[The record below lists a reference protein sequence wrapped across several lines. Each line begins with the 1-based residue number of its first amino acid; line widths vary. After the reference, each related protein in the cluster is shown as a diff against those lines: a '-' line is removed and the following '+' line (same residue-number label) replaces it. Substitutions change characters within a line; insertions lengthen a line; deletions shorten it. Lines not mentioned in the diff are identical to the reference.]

1 MPDKCVVKNILARWE
16 RYSMRKKVT
25 IIILIL
31 IGVFVIY
38 AITFGTSTTTVVVY
52 PAIIENP
59 DEEIIEMDLKLIG
72 KFEAE
77 DEEYVARSKEK
88 MMQDTLRW
96 QSCNKDSY
104 EIMKKRLGF
113 GEIDYDFD
121 YMNYSY
127 VFSYGR
133 PLKRLCCDKTLEY
146 AQGGYGVEYEF
157 DMETPY
163 ESSVVYIYE
172 TDNYYL
178 VDIEWI

>member
-1 MPDKCVVKNILARWE
+1 MKKVKFIDMARWKT
-16 RYSMRKKVT
+16 YSMRKKVT
-25 IIILIL
+25 IITLIL

-59 DEEIIEMDLKLIG
+59 DEEIVEMDLKLIG

-77 DEEYVARSKEK
+77 DEEYVAHSKET
-88 MMQDTLRW
+88 MMRDTLWW
-96 QSCNKDSY
+96 QSCTKDSY
-104 EIMKKRLGF
+104 EIITKRLGLD
-113 GEIDYDFD
+113 EIDYDFD
-121 YMNYSY
+121 HKNYSY
-127 VFSYGR
+127 IFSYGR
-133 PLKRLCCDKTLEY
+133 PLKSLCCNKTLEY

-163 ESSVVYIYE
+163 ESNVVYIYE
-172 TDNYYL
+172 TDDYYL

>member
-1 MPDKCVVKNILARWE
+1 MPDKYAGNNILARW
-16 RYSMRKKVT
+16 RMHSMRKKVT

-31 IGVFVIY
+31 IGVFVVY

-59 DEEIIEMDLKLIG
+59 NEEIIEMDLKLIG

-88 MMQDTLRW
+88 MMRDTLWW
-96 QSCNKDSY
+96 QGSDKVSD
-104 EIMKKRLGF
+104 EIITKRLGLD
-113 GEIDYDFD
+113 EINYDFD
-121 YMNYSY
+121 LENYSY
-127 VFSYGR
+127 IFSYGR
-133 PLKRLCCDKTLEY
+133 PFKRLCCDKTLEY